1 MPDGGDHPRRVNPEP
16 MKAPRGFHAQLRR
29 GIERSGST
37 LCIGLDPDPARLP
50 DSVGTGPDAIER
62 FCLGIIDA
70 TSDLVCA
77 YKPQIAHFAGQ
88 RAEAQLERIC
98 EAIRTRAP
106 HAVLILDA
114 KRGDIDSTAQ
124 WYARE
129 AFGRYG
135 ADAVTVNPYL
145 GTDAAA
151 PFLEA
156 GGVIALCRTSNPGAA
171 AVQEL
176 MVDGRPLYVHI
187 AEMVARE
194 WAVLGDCGLVVG
206 ATAPEALAEVRAVC
220 GELPILLPG
229 VGAQGGDLERSIELG
244 RNRSVDG
251 LIVSVSRQILYA
263 SPGPDFGAAARRA
276 ATGIHAQ
283 IRDAS
288 R

>member
-1 MPDGGDHPRRVNPEP
+1 MGS
-16 MKAPRGFHAQLRR
+16 ARGFHAQLRR
-29 GIERSGST
+29 GIEISGSA
-37 LCIGLDPDPARLP
+37 LCVGLDPDPARLP
-50 DSVGTGPDAIER
+50 DAVGTGPDAIER
-62 FCLGIIDA
+62 FCLEIIDV

-88 RAEAQLERIC
+88 RAETQLERIC
-98 EAIRTRAP
+98 AAIRSRAP
-106 HAVLILDA
+106 HALLILDA
-114 KRGDIDSTAQ
+114 KRGDIDSTAE

-145 GTDAAA
+145 GTDSAV

-176 MVDGRPLYVHI
+176 RVDGRPLYLHI

-194 WAVLGDCGLVVG
+194 WSTIGECGLVVG
-206 ATAPEALAEVRAVC
+206 ATAPEALGEVRAVC
-220 GELPILLPG
+220 GDLPILLPG
-229 VGAQGGDLERSIELG
+229 VGAQGGDLARSVELG
-244 RNRSVDG
+244 RSPSGDG

-263 SPGPDFGAAARRA
+263 SSGPDFGSAARRA
-276 ATGIHAQ
+276 ATDIHAQ
-283 IRDAS
+283 MQRAGL
-288 R
+288 